1 MQLRHNALSNSAPT
15 MSEIITAVYSNGM
28 LRPQNPLSLTDG
40 QTVRLQVLREEASFE
55 AEQIIQSLV
64 AAGLVTSPLHHGDVE
79 PVSEEAWRELTQR
92 LEASPGKPLSE
103 IIIEERGSM

>member
-1 MQLRHNALSNSAPT
+1 MTTLGAKSKPT
-15 MSEIITAVYSNGM
+15 MSETITAVYSNGV
-28 LRPQNPLSLTDG
+28 LRPQNPLSLRDG
-40 QTVRLQVLREEASFE
+40 QTVRLQVLTEETASS

-64 AAGLVTSPLHHGDVE
+64 AEGLVTPPPHRGDVE

>member
-1 MQLRHNALSNSAPT
+1 

>member
-1 MQLRHNALSNSAPT
+1 MP
-15 MSEIITAVYSNGM
+15 EIITAVYENGV
-28 LRPQNPLSLTDG
+28 LRPLNPLSLQEH
-40 QTVRLQVLREEASFE
+40 QTVQIQVVTEEPAMD

-64 AAGLVTSPLHHGDVE
+64 AAGLVSPPPRRDDVE

-103 IIIEERGSM
+103 IIIEERG